1 MRSIYVFILVC
12 TAINSYSQKPIQLG
26 KNSSD
31 CLGALLIEDTIIG
44 PVYSYKG
51 FGEKL
56 EIQGYELGDP
66 MFIEQEHNTVWYKFR
81 VPYNA
86 EFTMDIKPVNE
97 QDDFDYMIF
106 KYDGPNVCNEIS
118 AGTSVPVRSNISR
131 KNLTTSGMTGLR
143 DGEVNEY
150 VPSGPGSPYSR
161 PMDVKKGQVYYMV
174 LDNPFKENE
183 GHTLFLHFK
192 QPAVVET
199 KLQENTIETID
210 KNAVSTKKLEINI
223 KDAATGIPVGS
234 NVSIEGLKIGET
246 VDFTNIS
253 KTLIDVYSYKN
264 YTINV
269 VQKGYMLATQQYMP
283 LDDSLSAVTISLKPI
298 KVGDKVTLD
307 NIKFESDKV
316 EILKKSDLALQQ
328 LYKFLAEN
336 ELVSIEIQGHVNGE
350 KGKNKKEY
358 KQLSEDRANAVYE
371 FLISKGVDKKRLNY
385 KGYGNSQML
394 FPEPKNQGQSE
405 ANRRVEILVLGI

>member
-1 MRSIYVFILVC
+1 MRFVC
-12 TAINSYSQKPIQLG
+12 TLVFLVIQVYAFSQKPIQLG

-31 CLGALLIEDTIIG
+31 CIGALLIEDTIVG
-44 PVYSYKG
+44 PVFSYRG
-51 FGEKL
+51 YGEKL

-81 VPYNA
+81 VPYDS

-118 AGTSVPVRSNISR
+118 SGISVPVRSNISR
-131 KNLTTSGMTGLR
+131 KNLITNGMTGLR
-143 DGEVNEY
+143 VGEINEY

-161 PMDVKKGQVYYMV
+161 PIDVLRGQLYYMV
-174 LDNPFKENE
+174 IDNPFKENE
-183 GHTLFLHFK
+183 GHTLFLNFK
-192 QPAVVET
+192 QTHYVET
-199 KLQENTIETID
+199 TQQED
-210 KNAVSTKKLEINI
+210 GGQSPSKNIVSTKKLEINVQ
-223 KDAATGIPVGS
+223 DQSTGIPIGS
-234 NVSIEGLKIGET
+234 NISIEGLKIGET
-246 VDFTNIS
+246 VDFINIS

-269 VQKGYMLATQQYMP
+269 VQKGYMLSTQQFMP
-283 LDDSLSAVTISLKPI
+283 LDDSLSVVTIKLKSI

-328 LYKFLAEN
+328 LYKFLSEN
-336 ELVSIEIQGHVNGE
+336 ENVNIEIQGHVNGE

-358 KQLSEDRANAVYE
+358 KQLSEDRANEVYN
-371 FLISKGVDKKRLNY
+371 FLIAKGINKNRLSY

-394 FPEPKNQGQSE
+394 YPEPGNNGQAE
-405 ANRRVEILVLGI
+405 ANRRVEILVLDL

>member
-1 MRSIYVFILVC
+1 MRIVFLIGFFFIYTLV
-12 TAINSYSQKPIQLG
+12 SSQKPIQLG

-31 CLGALLIEDTIIG
+31 CIGALLIEDTVVG
-44 PVYSYKG
+44 PVFSYKG

-81 VPYNA
+81 VPYDA
-86 EFTMDIKPVNE
+86 EFTMDVKPVNL

-131 KNLTTSGMTGLR
+131 KNLITNGMTGLR
-143 DGEVNEY
+143 EGEINEY

-161 PMDVKKGQVYYMV
+161 PMDVKRGEMYYMII
-174 LDNPFKENE
+174 DNPFKENE
-183 GHTLFLHFK
+183 GHTLFLRYK
-192 QPAVVET
+192 QNHVIET
-199 KLQENTIETID
+199 ELQEENGSSI
-210 KNAVSTKKLEINI
+210 KNIIPTKKLEINI
-223 KDAATGIPVGS
+223 KDDATGVPVGS

-246 VDFTNIS
+246 VDFINIS
-253 KTLIDVYSYKN
+253 KTLVDVYSYKN

-269 VQKGYMLATQQYMP
+269 VQKGYMLSSQQFMP
-283 LDDSLSAVTISLKPI
+283 LDDSLSVITIKLKPI

-328 LYKFLAEN
+328 LYKFLNEN
-336 ELVSIEIQGHVNGE
+336 ETVSIEIQGHVNGE

-358 KQLSEDRANAVYE
+358 KQLSDDRANAVYN
-371 FLISKGVDKKRLNY
+371 FLIEKGINKNRLSF

-394 FPEPKNQGQSE
+394 YQEPGNQGQAE
-405 ANRRVEILVLGI
+405 ANRRVEILVLEK